1 MAVDMKDCPPYLKE
15 YIFYLRVIRN
25 RSEKTI
31 ESYYIDLRLFLRYIK
46 ENIIS
51 AENCDIIADV
61 PFSAVAGITL
71 ADVYEY
77 LNFSAEERGNNDKT
91 RARKISAIKGF
102 YKALC
107 NNKLTSF
114 HLENNPVEQLDVPS
128 PKKAQPKYLGLDES
142 RKLLENVSPASDFYE
157 RDFCILMLFLNCGM
171 RLSELVG
178 LNITD
183 IDLDDRS
190 MRLLGKGNKE
200 RIIHI
205 NNGCAEAIRQYL
217 AARPEAPTDAL
228 FLSKRKTRISNRRVE
243 QIVTNAIDRIGM
255 GNRGLS
261 THKLRHTAATL
272 MYQYGNV
279 DPMVL
284 KEILGHASVSTT
296 EIYTHLTND
305 NVRTAMESNP
315 LSDEGFKMKK

>member
-1 MAVDMKDCPPYLKE
+1 MAVDMKDCPPYLRE

-157 RDFCILMLFLNCGM
+157 RDFCILMLFLNYYHFF
-171 RLSELVG
+171 
-178 LNITD
+178 
-183 IDLDDRS
+183 
-190 MRLLGKGNKE
+190 LL
-200 RIIHI
+200 
-205 NNGCAEAIRQYL
+205 L
-217 AARPEAPTDAL
+217 
-228 FLSKRKTRISNRRVE
+228 
-243 QIVTNAIDRIGM
+243 
-255 GNRGLS
+255 
-261 THKLRHTAATL
+261 
-272 MYQYGNV
+272 
-279 DPMVL
+279 
-284 KEILGHASVSTT
+284 SVSLHSS
-296 EIYTHLTND
+296 EQACAL
-305 NVRTAMESNP
+305 
-315 LSDEGFKMKK
+315 K

>member
-1 MAVDMKDCPPYLKE
+1 MKDCPPYLKE

-91 RARKISAIKGF
+91 RARKISAIKGL

-114 HLENNPVEQLDVPS
+114 HLENNPVEQLDVQLS
-128 PKKAQPKYLGLDES
+128 QKGSAQISGSGREQKAAG
-142 RKLLENVSPASDFYE
+142 
-157 RDFCILMLFLNCGM
+157 
-171 RLSELVG
+171 
-178 LNITD
+178 
-183 IDLDDRS
+183 
-190 MRLLGKGNKE
+190 
-200 RIIHI
+200 
-205 NNGCAEAIRQYL
+205 
-217 AARPEAPTDAL
+217 
-228 FLSKRKTRISNRRVE
+228 KRKPRIRF
-243 QIVTNAIDRIGM
+243 
-255 GNRGLS
+255 
-261 THKLRHTAATL
+261 LRA
-272 MYQYGNV
+272 
-279 DPMVL
+279 
-284 KEILGHASVSTT
+284 
-296 EIYTHLTND
+296 
-305 NVRTAMESNP
+305 
-315 LSDEGFKMKK
+315 

>member
-1 MAVDMKDCPPYLKE
+1 MAVDMKDCPPYLRE

-205 NNGCAEAIRQYL
+205 NNG
-217 AARPEAPTDAL
+217 
-228 FLSKRKTRISNRRVE
+228 
-243 QIVTNAIDRIGM
+243 
-255 GNRGLS
+255 
-261 THKLRHTAATL
+261 
-272 MYQYGNV
+272 
-279 DPMVL
+279 
-284 KEILGHASVSTT
+284 
-296 EIYTHLTND
+296 
-305 NVRTAMESNP
+305 
-315 LSDEGFKMKK
+315 